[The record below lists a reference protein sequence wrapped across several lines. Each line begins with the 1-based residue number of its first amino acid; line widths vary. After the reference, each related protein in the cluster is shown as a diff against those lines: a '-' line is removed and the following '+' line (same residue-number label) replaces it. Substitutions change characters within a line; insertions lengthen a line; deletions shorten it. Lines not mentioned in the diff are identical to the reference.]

1 MSTIDQVEANRRNGA
16 LSKGHKTPQ
25 GKTASA
31 KNALKHGLL
40 SEDTLLPDEDPQ
52 TFDELAEGLR
62 AALAPEG
69 TLETEL
75 AERIV
80 VLTWRL
86 RRIGKAEHAILA
98 WHHFGILGMDEVCE
112 KEDAIEARMDDL
124 ESHEIED
131 FDLPGP
137 FPRNP
142 YEQADYNARRI
153 AKEAGLCATV
163 SSGKAFSESERS
175 LEKLSRYET
184 SIERSF
190 YKALHELQRLQ
201 AARKGEA
208 VPLSVAVDIDVTG
221 LPEPTRAPD
230 QLRSRE

>member
-1 MSTIDQVEANRRNGA
+1 MSTIKQIEANGRNGK
-16 LSKGHKTPQ
+16 LSTGPKTAQ
-25 GKTASA
+25 GKTTSA
-31 KNALKHGLL
+31 KNARKHGLL
-40 SEDTLLPDEDPQ
+40 SKDTLLPDEDPE
-52 TFDELAEGLR
+52 TFEDLAEGLR

-69 TLETEL
+69 RLETEL

-86 RRIGKAEHAILA
+86 RRIGKAERAILA

-112 KEDAIEARMDDL
+112 KEAAIEARMDDL

-137 FPRNP
+137 FPSNR
-142 YEQADYNARRI
+142 YEQAGYNSRRI
-153 AKEAGLCATV
+153 AKEAGLSAAV
-163 SSGKAFSESERS
+163 SSGKAFSESEDS
-175 LEKLSRYET
+175 LGKLSRYET
-184 SIERSF
+184 SIERSL

-208 VPLSVAVDIDVTG
+208 VPLPVAVDIDVTG
-221 LPEPTRAPD
+221 LPEPTRAED
-230 QLRSRE
+230 QFPQ